1 MKNYT
6 LKQRLKAEFIVKS
19 ELNGFNYP
27 HNYKEIIETLN
38 NYKSIGELKLS
49 QAIQILEHTA
59 NDTSELNDIY
69 KIFANTEEETKQ
81 IQTDLKNYI
90 NTKKS

>member
-6 LKQRLKAEFIVKS
+6 LKQKLKAENIIKLEINSFA
-19 ELNGFNYP
+19 YP
-27 HNYKEIIETLN
+27 ENYKEVIENLN
-38 NYKSIGELKLS
+38 KYNSIADLKIS
-49 QAIQILEHTA
+49 EAFQILEYTV
-59 NDTSELNDIY
+59 NDSSNLNEIF
-69 KIFANTEEETKQ
+69 KIFANTEEEIEQ

>member
-6 LKQRLKAEFIVKS
+6 LKQRLKAEFIVKL

-27 HNYKEIIETLN
+27 QNYKEIKETLN

-49 QAIQILEHTA
+49 QAIQILEHTT

-69 KIFANTEEETKQ
+69 KIFANTEKEVEQ

>member
-6 LKQRLKAEFIVKS
+6 LKQRLKAKFIVKL
-19 ELNGFNYP
+19 ELNGFKYP

-38 NYKSIGELKLS
+38 NCKSIGDLKLS

-69 KIFANTEEETKQ
+69 KIFANTEEEIKQ

>member
-6 LKQRLKAEFIVKS
+6 LKQKLKAENIIKLEINSFACP
-19 ELNGFNYP
+19 E
-27 HNYKEIIETLN
+27 NYKEVIETLN

-69 KIFANTEEETKQ
+69 KIFANTEEEIKQ